1 MVRWICVGDHGKA
14 GISLSMKST
23 GVCDIEVGRV
33 KKFLLFYQKAIYKSV
48 KILYNIYRKKREVND
63 MLKIKFEYRDEMS
76 RGEWREQ
83 ECIVSSVEE
92 CKRIY
97 GLGIDCDYRIIS
109 VEEL

>member
-1 MVRWICVGDHGKA
+1 MKGA
-14 GISLSMKST
+14 G
-23 GVCDIEVGRV
+23 VWDIEIVSV
-33 KKFLLFYQKAIYKSV
+33 KKFLLFYQKTIYKSV
-48 KILYNIYRKKREVND
+48 KILYNIYRKRREVNV

-97 GLGIDCDYRIIS
+97 ELGIDCDYRIIS

>member
-1 MVRWICVGDHGKA
+1 MEIGE
-14 GISLSMKST
+14 L
-23 GVCDIEVGRV
+23 
-33 KKFLLFYQKAIYKSV
+33 KKFLLFYQKTIYKIV
-48 KILYNIYRKKREVND
+48 KILYNIYRREVKI